1 MVKVKAWVAMVTTHI
16 ILDFYKAD
24 RATLATSDKLK
35 AAIDSALVKLGVVLN
50 QDNYIQFEPEGVTA
64 TVIADGFHFSIH
76 TWPEFHSCAID
87 LYTNRKASFA
97 TELAQALDKAFMAQ
111 EHDMKVLKRNPVI
124 ID

>member
-1 MVKVKAWVAMVTTHI
+1 MVTTHI

-24 RATLATSDKLK
+24 RATLATGTALK
-35 AAIDSALVKLGVVLN
+35 AAIDSALENLGVSLN

-64 TVIADGFHFSIH
+64 TVLADGFHFSIH

-87 LYTNRKASFA
+87 LYTNREAVFA

-111 EHDMKVLKRNPVI
+111 EHDMKVLRRNPTIV
-124 ID
+124 D